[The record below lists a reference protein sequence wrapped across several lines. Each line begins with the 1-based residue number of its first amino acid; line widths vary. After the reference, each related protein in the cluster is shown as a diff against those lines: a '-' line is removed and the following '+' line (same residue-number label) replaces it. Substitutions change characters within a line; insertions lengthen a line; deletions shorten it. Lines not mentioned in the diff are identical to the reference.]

1 MKGANYVEACD
12 VERAE
17 LYDWGANKDNEWID
31 LINDNRTGKK
41 AFDEHPKKF
50 KQ

>member
-17 LYDWGANKDNEWID
+17 LYDWGATKDNEWID
-31 LINDNRTGKK
+31 LINDTYRKK
-41 AFDEHPKKF
+41 SI
-50 KQ
+50 